1 MAFLLKQLLIDK
13 NNNSMIQFLRSLV
26 VGGIATVVDIGVL
39 TALVEWANVNLI
51 LATALGFIAGLI
63 VNFFISSLWVFNKSQ
78 VVKNRFVEFIVFGFI
93 GVIGLLINEAIVLFF
108 ELYLSPKE
116 IFSFFLPSDKYYIL
130 GKLTATVVAFV
141 WNFAARK
148 LFLYRNSK

>member
-26 VGGIATVVDIGVL
+26 VGGIATVVDMAVL

-78 VVKNRFVEFIVFGFI
+78 VVKNRFIEFIVFGFI

-148 LFLYRNSK
+148 MLLYKNAK

>member
-1 MAFLLKQLLIDK
+1 MLKQLLIDK

>member
-26 VGGIATVVDIGVL
+26 VGGVATVVDMAVL

-51 LATALGFIAGLI
+51 LATAFGFIAGLI
-63 VNFFISSLWVFNKSQ
+63 VNFLISSLWVFNKSQ
-78 VVKNRFVEFIVFGFI
+78 VVKNRFVEFIVFSFI

-116 IFSFFLPSDKYYIL
+116 IFSFLLPSDKYYIL

-148 LFLYRNSK
+148 LLLYRNSK